1 MVARLPS
8 SSAVP
13 PRGGSAVLFRSSW
26 TNGDTFDGM
35 AKRRASSSTA
45 IVRAF
50 PVRAPAP
57 VIRIA
62 APRALPAKKTHRR
75 KGGASTGI
83 TGKTLIGA
91 GIGGA
96 ALGFIEKTFPNLPT
110 MPIIG
115 RTGTIAIAAYMI
127 SKRGGG
133 GIARDIALAA
143 AVLTG
148 YQIGK
153 TGTVA
158 GDVMGD
164 VMGDDDVS
172 GLAAQ
177 V

>member
-1 MVARLPS
+1 MVAYLPS
-8 SSAVP
+8 SSAGP

-26 TNGDTFDGM
+26 TNGDRLCSM
-35 AKRRASSSTA
+35 AKRRASSTA

-50 PVRAPAP
+50 PVRSPAP

-75 KGGASTGI
+75 RGAASTGI

>member
-1 MVARLPS
+1 
-8 SSAVP
+8 
-13 PRGGSAVLFRSSW
+13 
-26 TNGDTFDGM
+26 
-35 AKRRASSSTA
+35 
-45 IVRAF
+45 
-50 PVRAPAP
+50 
-57 VIRIA
+57 
-62 APRALPAKKTHRR
+62 
-75 KGGASTGI
+75 
-83 TGKTLIGA
+83 
-91 GIGGA
+91 
-96 ALGFIEKTFPNLPT
+96 
-110 MPIIG
+110 
-115 RTGTIAIAAYMI
+115 MI